1 MRLQR
6 AVGCALLLAGTA
18 GLSRAQTPTPV
29 TMQDPFA
36 AARTTEQARL
46 LSDRNAA
53 LLVSGPIDPETYV
66 VGPGDVVGLE
76 ITGAYSINVDDVVGV
91 DGSVTFPQLGTFWF
105 ADLTL
110 AEARRQIQERSRSLL
125 RNVRPELVLKATR
138 TFKVHVTGA
147 VLRPGSHAATPLT
160 RVSEVIQEAGGF
172 QPASDT
178 RNLRITRRDSTVV
191 QADLM
196 PFLFTGNVEKN
207 PLLRDGDVVNVRPRT
222 NEIVLAGAV
231 LRPGR
236 FDFVEGDELGALLQV
251 VELHPRADRQ
261 RVVVQRFSTHDRW
274 DSLSVELE
282 PILSGVTRMPLEP
295 GDRILIRSLGDW
307 RPGSIA
313 EVRGAVVFPGP
324 IPVERGT
331 INVAQ
336 AIQLAGGL
344 LPDATPE
351 RIVLGKPFVPD
362 STLITEPLGTKNYL
376 ATLSMT
382 SLHERIVDLTKGSGP
397 LVEPEDIIT
406 VPRNEP
412 WVQVIGQVVNPGFYP
427 HYPDWKP
434 ASYIHAAGGYAHN
447 AHKSKTQISRG
458 RFGDIGYASDMETVA
473 PGDVIWVPEKQ
484 IQGFWTTLR
493 DIIIVSGQAAAL
505 ILVVRDI
512 TR

>member
-1 MRLQR
+1 MRLWPI
-6 AVGCALLLAGTA
+6 VGSVLLLAGSA
-18 GLSRAQTPTPV
+18 GLTRAQTPTPIQ
-29 TMQDPFA
+29 MQDPFA

-46 LSDRNAA
+46 LSDRNAS
-53 LLVSGPIDPETYV
+53 LLVSGPIDPETYIL
-66 VGPGDVVGLE
+66 GPGDVVGLE

-105 ADLTL
+105 ADVTL
-110 AEARRQIQERSRSLL
+110 AEARRLVLERSRSLL
-125 RNVRPELVLKATR
+125 RNVRPELVLQATR

-147 VLRPGSHAATPLT
+147 VLRPSSLAATPLT

-172 QPASDT
+172 LPTSDT
-178 RNLRITRRDSTVV
+178 RNLHITRRDITVV
-191 QADLM
+191 HADLM
-196 PFLFTGNVEKN
+196 PFLFTGNIEKN
-207 PLLRDGDVVNVRPRT
+207 ALLQDGDVVNVRPRT
-222 NEIVLAGAV
+222 NEIILAGAV

-236 FDFVEGDELGALLQV
+236 YDFVEGDELGALLQV
-251 VELHPRADRQ
+251 VELHPRADRR
-261 RVVVQRFSTHDRW
+261 RVVVQRFSSHDHW

-295 GDRILIRSLGDW
+295 GDRILIRGLGDW

-324 IPVERGT
+324 IPIERGT

-336 AIQLAGGL
+336 AIQLAGGM

-362 STLITEPLGTKNYL
+362 STRLTEPLGTKNYL
-376 ATLSMT
+376 ATLSTT

-397 LVEPEDIIT
+397 LVEPDDIIT

-427 HYPDWKP
+427 YYSDWKP
-434 ASYIHAAGGYAHN
+434 DNYIHAAGGYAHN
-447 AHKSKTQISRG
+447 AYKSKTQVSRG
-458 RFGDIGYASDMETVA
+458 RFGDIGYARDLEKVA

-484 IQGFWTTLR
+484 VQGFWSTLR
-493 DIIIVSGQAAAL
+493 DIIVVSGQAAAL

-512 TR
+512 TQ